1 MIKRQLTALAL
12 AAAAMATVF
21 PVQAGVVRDAE
32 QAAAAPGVPMV
43 PTGKG
48 YGVPAAA
55 GQTYVVDLA
64 GNGID
69 YHGGPVMKVK
79 AGVKTY
85 IIWYGDWANLGGP
98 NAKTIVTDMLSN
110 VGGSPYY
117 NINTTYYQAN
127 NPAKNVKNKV
137 RLGAQIDD
145 VAKSLGSNLTDAN
158 IKTLVTNAISSGA
171 LPSDKNGLYFVL
183 TTKDVNATSGFCTQY
198 CGWHTHAS
206 ILGADIKYSFVG
218 DAARCINSCAAQ
230 STSPNGNPG
239 VDGMAS
245 VIIHELEE
253 AATDPD
259 LNAWWQTATG
269 MENADKCAWTFG
281 TTYTTGNGSSANVHW
296 GARDYLIQRNWVNA
310 NGGLCSMQYP

>member
-1 MIKRQLTALAL
+1 MFKHSLISTAVAVVAL
-12 AAAAMATVF
+12 VGLSSAE
-21 PVQAGVVRDAE
+21 AGVVRDAQ
-32 QAAAAPGVPMV
+32 QAAAQEGTRMV

-48 YGVPAAA
+48 YGVPAAPDQIFA
-55 GQTYVVDLA
+55 ADVA

-85 IIWYGDWANLGGP
+85 IIWYGDWANQGGP
-98 NAKTIVTDMLSN
+98 NAKAIVTDMLSN

-145 VAKSLGSNLTDAN
+145 VAKSLGSALSDAN

-198 CGWHTHAS
+198 CGWHNHAS

-245 VIIHELEE
+245 VIMHELEE
-253 AATDPD
+253 TATDPD
-259 LNAWWQTATG
+259 LNAWWQTSTG
-269 MENADKCAWTFG
+269 MENGDKCAWTFG
-281 TTYTTGNGSSANVHW
+281 TTYTVGNGSQANVKW
-296 GARDYLIQRNWVNA
+296 GSRDYLIQRNWVNA

>member
-1 MIKRQLTALAL
+1 MIKFSFTAVAF
-12 AAAAMATVF
+12 AAFAFGGMLSA
-21 PVQAGVVRDAE
+21 QAGVVRDAE
-32 QAAAAPGVPMV
+32 QTSLQSGVPMV

-48 YGVPAAA
+48 YGVPAGAD
-55 GQTYVVDLA
+55 QIYTVDVA

-69 YHGGPVMKVK
+69 YHGGPVMKVR
-79 AGVKTY
+79 AGVKAY
-85 IIWYGDWANLGGP
+85 IIWYGNWANLGGP
-98 NAKTIVTDMLSN
+98 NAKQIITDMLSS

-117 NINTTYYQAN
+117 NINTTYYQSN

-137 RLGAQIDD
+137 RLGTQIDD
-145 VAKSLGSNLTDAN
+145 VAKSLGSALSDAN
-158 IKTLVTNAISSGA
+158 IKTLVTNAISTGA
-171 LPSDKNGLYFVL
+171 LPSDKNGIYFVL

-198 CGWHTHAS
+198 CGWHTHAN

-245 VIIHELEE
+245 VVMHELEE

-259 LNAWWQTATG
+259 LNAWYSSSG
-269 MENADKCAWTFG
+269 YENADLCAWTFG
-281 TTYTTGNGSSANVHW
+281 TTYNPGNGSKANVKW
-296 GARDYLIQRNWVNA
+296 GSRDYLIQRNWVNA